1 METMDKYEKIIA
13 DDKVVAKAN
22 AEATV
27 NVKGE
32 EILDLERADEKPTG
46 PARRKG

>member
-1 METMDKYEKIIA
+1 MDKYERLIA
-13 DDKVVAKAN
+13 ADKVTAEAN

-27 NVKGE
+27 NGKDE

-46 PARRKG
+46 PARLKG